1 MASVIGHQRSVKQAI
16 LRNESMFSCGPV
28 FLWMVQNMLIPA
40 SCVRNRNESWGK
52 QACRPPYL
60 GRLKSER
67 NGLLSV
73 VSEEI
78 FKNDSVILF
87 VPAGRGALPT
97 HKFFWKDGHNPTG
110 IMQVGGVKEYVG
122 KTCLTKAGPPP
133 PTRSAL
139 SYVKILKP
147 IISFE
152 PRGDTQEATF
162 NIRTDIRF

>member
-1 MASVIGHQRSVKQAI
+1 
-16 LRNESMFSCGPV
+16 MFSYGPV

-87 VPAGRGALPT
+87 VPAGRWALPT
-97 HKFFWKDGHNPTG
+97 HKIFLERW
-110 IMQVGGVKEYVG
+110 
-122 KTCLTKAGPPP
+122 
-133 PTRSAL
+133 S
-139 SYVKILKP
+139 
-147 IISFE
+147 
-152 PRGDTQEATF
+152 
-162 NIRTDIRF
+162 